1 MAFIAYYF
9 HWSND
14 EVLEMDH
21 TTRRR
26 WCGEI
31 STINRELNP
40 SRQQKPKEKS
50 ILDMKP
56 SR

>member
-14 EVLEMDH
+14 EIEAMDH
-21 TTRRR
+21 VSRRR

-31 STINRELNP
+31 STINRELTP
-40 SRQQKPKEKS
+40 SANKKPKEKS